1 LWTYLFLYSLDL
13 RAKRGILI
21 VSMKQTR
28 RILMVAFVATALAAD
43 HVAAAAPSLRPIV
56 AETAR
61 RLAGRLVVTFR
72 RTVPSIRFQPFR
84 ADERPADQRPTFAAI
99 DAGIGHRSACSP
111 FQFRLPP
118 PAL

>member
-1 LWTYLFLYSLDL
+1 
-13 RAKRGILI
+13 
-21 VSMKQTR
+21 MKQTR

-43 HVAAAAPSLRPIV
+43 HVAASAPSGRPAVI
-56 AETAR
+56 ETTR

-84 ADERPADQRPTFAAI
+84 ADERPADEKPGLIAVDVALPHLFE
-99 DAGIGHRSACSP
+99 CSP

-118 PAL
+118 PVL

>member
-1 LWTYLFLYSLDL
+1 
-13 RAKRGILI
+13 
-21 VSMKQTR
+21 MKQTR

-43 HVAAAAPSLRPIV
+43 HVAAAAPSVRPAVI
-56 AETAR
+56 ESAR

-84 ADERPADQRPTFAAI
+84 ADERPADETPSFVAVDAALPHLFAA
-99 DAGIGHRSACSP
+99 SP

>member
-1 LWTYLFLYSLDL
+1 
-13 RAKRGILI
+13 
-21 VSMKQTR
+21 MKQTR

-43 HVAAAAPSLRPIV
+43 HVAASAPSVRPV
-56 AETAR
+56 VGEAAR

-84 ADERPADQRPTFAAI
+84 ADERPADEAPAFVAVDGVLPHWSEA
-99 DAGIGHRSACSP
+99 SP
-111 FQFRLPP
+111 FRFRLPP

>member
-1 LWTYLFLYSLDL
+1 
-13 RAKRGILI
+13 
-21 VSMKQTR
+21 MKQTR

-43 HVAAAAPSLRPIV
+43 HVAAAAPSVRPV
-56 AETAR
+56 VVETAK

-84 ADERPADQRPTFAAI
+84 ADERPADVKPTVVAVEWALPHLFE
-99 DAGIGHRSACSP
+99 SSP

-118 PAL
+118 PVL